1 MTEKR
6 KNPKGNP
13 NPSPATRFGAGN
25 RANPNG
31 KTSEQKKMEMDNLQL
46 ALQAKNRFL
55 RALVAKQEEQSTDE
69 VLEGMSGSDI
79 LRLIKDAEDRV
90 SGTPKQ
96 SVDLSSNDGSM
107 TPKAD
112 LSGLSDEALAELV
125 AARDASS
132 KD

>member
-1 MTEKR
+1 
-6 KNPKGNP
+6 
-13 NPSPATRFGAGN
+13 
-25 RANPNG
+25 
-31 KTSEQKKMEMDNLQL
+31 MEMDNLQL

>member
-1 MTEKR
+1 MGSEENEVGYK
-6 KNPKGNP
+6 KPPKH
-13 NPSPATRFGAGN
+13 SRFKLGQA
-25 RANPNG
+25 ANPGG

-69 VLEGMSGSDI
+69 VLDGMSGSDI

-96 SVDLSSNDGSM
+96 SVDLSSEDGSM
-107 TPKAD
+107 TPQLIERVIVKPD
-112 LSGLSDEALAELV
+112 GKHDNE
-125 AARDASS
+125 R
-132 KD
+132 KPK